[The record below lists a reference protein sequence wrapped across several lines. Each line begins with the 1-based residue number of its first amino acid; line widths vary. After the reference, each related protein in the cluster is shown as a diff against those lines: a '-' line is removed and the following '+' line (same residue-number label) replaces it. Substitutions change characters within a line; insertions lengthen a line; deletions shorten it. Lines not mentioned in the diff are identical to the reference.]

1 MTTELDHR
9 GSKSPRPPFK
19 TKAQDLQPN
28 EINSMTVEDGVIMGG
43 GCEREE
49 ESPEKPKTPEIE
61 SGEVEAPAEEE

>member
-49 ESPEKPKTPEIE
+49 EAPTKTPEIE